1 MFALGQLNALA
12 DGGWLIC
19 GLALECQ
26 KFYWDGLA
34 MVGAQDLHWQLQ
46 VDDRR
51 HGRIR
56 TVCWKWPGNTIAMDD
71 VWMLRGVAT
80 GTSLKL

>member
-26 KFYWDGLA
+26 EFYWDGLA
-34 MVGAQDLHWQLQ
+34 MVGAQGL
-46 VDDRR
+46 
-51 HGRIR
+51 
-56 TVCWKWPGNTIAMDD
+56 PGNSRRMIVAMAGLEPCAGNGLETRLP
-71 VWMLRGVAT
+71 WMMFGC
-80 GTSLKL
+80 